1 MKATEAQITQATQVT
16 QGTTSIITLISS
28 VLFTLIA
35 SALFIFN
42 TAAMA
47 QESTLQENMQDMSP
61 QAISGQFVDADRFHT
76 GEGSFEIVEEDGQ
89 RILKFSEEFN
99 VTRGPDLFVWL
110 TKGDNTKEFVNLGRL
125 ENRKGTQ
132 SYIIPED
139 VNLDDFDR
147 VIIWCRAFSVLFATG
162 EFPVASN

>member
-1 MKATEAQITQATQVT
+1 MKTNNTNSTQRT
-16 QGTTSIITLISS
+16 QGKASIITLVSS
-28 VLFTLIA
+28 MIFTLIT
-35 SALFIFN
+35 SALLIFN

-47 QESTLQENMQDMSP
+47 QDATHENMQDLSP

-76 GEGSFEIVEEDGQ
+76 GSGGFEIVEEDGQ

-125 ENRKGTQ
+125 ENRKGEQ
-132 SYIIPED
+132 SYVIPAD

-162 EFPVASN
+162 EFPNSDS

>member
-1 MKATEAQITQATQVT
+1 MKTNKTQSNT
-16 QGTTSIITLISS
+16 QGKTSVITLISS
-28 VLFTLIA
+28 VIFTLLT

-42 TAAMA
+42 SASMA
-47 QESTLQENMQDMSP
+47 QEVTTEAPNP
-61 QAISGQFVDADRFHT
+61 QAIAGQFVDADRFHT

-89 RILKFSEEFN
+89 RILQFSEDFN
-99 VTRGPDLFVWL
+99 ITRGPDLFVWL

-125 ENRKGTQ
+125 ENRKGVQ
-132 SYIIPED
+132 SYVIPED

-162 EFPVASN
+162 EFPNSTE